1 MVCSTCEQRKTVFGH
16 EICEILDIVP
26 AHFVLHEHYLEKAVC
41 RPCGNG
47 VVTPEGPGKVIE
59 GSLPGPWILADVLV
73 DKYRDG
79 LPLYRQIDRFKRL
92 GMDIRR

>member
-1 MVCSTCEQRKTVFGH
+1 MCSWEGLGRAGYWAAVGCLVLRGTV
-16 EICEILDIVP
+16 VP
-26 AHFVLHEHYLEKAVC
+26 WPDGASL
-41 RPCGNG
+41 CGRLQAEAAAR
-47 VVTPEGPGKVIE
+47 V
-59 GSLPGPWILADVLV
+59 LADVLV